1 MGEASHDYRPAR
13 LLLPEGLRFGL
24 WASFLLPESHF
35 GSTEPEIWM
44 NYKLEALPSQIQ
56 PVFAVISYIIE
67 VKQRRQTSM

>member
-1 MGEASHDYRPAR
+1 
-13 LLLPEGLRFGL
+13 
-24 WASFLLPESHF
+24 
-35 GSTEPEIWM
+35 M